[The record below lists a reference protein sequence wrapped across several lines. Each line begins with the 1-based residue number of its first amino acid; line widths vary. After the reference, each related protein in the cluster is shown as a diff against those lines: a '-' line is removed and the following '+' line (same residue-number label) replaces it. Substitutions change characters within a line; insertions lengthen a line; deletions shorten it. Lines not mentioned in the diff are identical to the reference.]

1 VLLQENDSIQIFS
14 RTEFATQR
22 YVAIGGAV
30 HDGGRFAFREGMTL
44 RELLLEA
51 GGPLESADLREAEI
65 ARFPAQ
71 PGKGVV
77 AQTFRVPLDSSYV
90 FERRPDGTY
99 VGPPGVQL
107 PGERAPEVP
116 LKPYDNVL
124 ILRQP
129 DWRLPGSVQISGE
142 VRYPGTYTL
151 RTRTDR
157 LTDLLERA
165 GGLTDRADPNGLMF
179 FRRADSVGRIGVDLP
194 QVLHD
199 KRSRDNFVL
208 EPGDSIVVEN
218 FKPYVRVT
226 GAVNSPTAVAYLEG
240 ASLEYYISAAGGPTE
255 SANYDRRY
263 VKQPNGSVQS
273 YRHVLFFPTR
283 TIVPKAGA
291 TVIVPA
297 KDPSQKSDYSSLAT
311 ALTPLVAAALTLITV
326 LVRR

>member
-1 VLLQENDSIQIFS
+1 
-14 RTEFATQR
+14 
-22 YVAIGGAV
+22 
-30 HDGGRFAFREGMTL
+30 MTL

-71 PGKGVV
+71 PGRGIV
-77 AQTFRVPLDSSYV
+77 AQTFRVPLDSSYL

-107 PGERAPEVP
+107 PAANGPEIP
-116 LKPYDNVL
+116 LRPYDNVL

-129 DWRLPGSVQISGE
+129 DWHLPGSVQISGE

-151 RTRTDR
+151 KTRTDR
-157 LTDLLERA
+157 LSDILDRA

-179 FRRADSVGRIGVDLP
+179 FRRADSVGRIGVNLP
-194 QVLHD
+194 DVLHD

-226 GAVNSPTAVAYLEG
+226 GAVNSPTAVAYVDG
-240 ASLEYYISAAGGPTE
+240 ASLEYYVSAAGGPTE
-255 SANYDRRY
+255 NANYDRRF
-263 VKQPNGSVQS
+263 VRQPNGNVQS
-273 YRHVLFFPTR
+273 YRSFFLLPSR
-283 TIVPKAGA
+283 VIIPKAGA
-291 TVIVPA
+291 TVVVPA
-297 KDPSQKSDYSSLAT
+297 KDPAAKSDYSSLAS
-311 ALTPLVAAALTLITV
+311 ALTPLIATALTLITV
-326 LVRR
+326 LIRR